1 MQFYNV
7 NNIMQY
13 QIQYWLQYC
22 NITLFRYCNIV
33 MLHIGFQ
40 YDGILLRIG
49 YNIVMHRIA
58 DDDRGF
64 HTFQNFESCEI
75 NVLHRGCKLRFVDE
89 LCLEVLDGWQL

>member
-1 MQFYNV
+1 
-7 NNIMQY
+7 MQY

-22 NITLFRYCNIV
+22 NIILFRYCNIV

-58 DDDRGF
+58 DEVRLHEPLGAQELHVASRGALGPVAGLQVEDD
-64 HTFQNFESCEI
+64 
-75 NVLHRGCKLRFVDE
+75 
-89 LCLEVLDGWQL
+89 LEPALATDARMA